1 MDKMIAY
8 CGLVCTECPAYIATQ
23 ANDRDALARVAAQW
37 SKEYKASFVPE
48 DCLCDGCLATT
59 DRLFG
64 YCHKCK
70 IRACGARTQVTNCA
84 HCGKYACE
92 ELEGFF
98 KMAPEAKTT
107 LEKIRRVL

>member
-1 MDKMIAY
+1 MEKMIAY
-8 CGLVCTECPAYIATQ
+8 CGLVCTECPAYLATQ
-23 ANDRDALARVAAQW
+23 KDDADALEKVARQW
-37 SKEYKASFVPE
+37 SKQFDVSLQAE
-48 DCLCDGCLATT
+48 DCYCDGCQATT

-70 IRACGARTQVTNCA
+70 IRACGLKTEVTNCA
-84 HCGKYACE
+84 HCGEYACE

-107 LEKIRRVL
+107 LEKVRRVL